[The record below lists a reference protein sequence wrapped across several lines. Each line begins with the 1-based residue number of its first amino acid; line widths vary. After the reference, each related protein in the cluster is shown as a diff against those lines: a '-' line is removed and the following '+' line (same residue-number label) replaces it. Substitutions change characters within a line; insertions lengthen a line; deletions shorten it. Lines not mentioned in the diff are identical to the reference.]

1 VLISHPPGIPK
12 RASGPVGGYRGE
24 IFPGSMSNLSAS
36 AIVNGPV
43 LGEGNW
49 GSPNLTGRDFNLLD
63 SALGHRWGDW
73 AYGGLVSPE

>member
-1 VLISHPPGIPK
+1 
-12 RASGPVGGYRGE
+12 
-24 IFPGSMSNLSAS
+24 MSNLSAS

-43 LGEGNW
+43 LGEGYW

-73 AYGGLVSPE
+73 AYGGLVSPEWTKVLPGVLGAAWES